1 MINLLSAWI
10 GVLAGFVSGA
20 LIGLKFHRE
29 DWLGGYTS
37 HRRRMLRLGH
47 ISFFGLAVINVM
59 FHSVAG
65 HFAAGHAAVTVAS
78 WAFVVGALTMPV
90 ACALVAWSTRWKDV
104 FVLPVSSLLL
114 GAVLTLWELCH
125 L

>member
-1 MINLLSAWI
+1 MKFQPPLINLLSAWS
-10 GVLAGFVSGA
+10 GALAGFVSGA
-20 LIGLKFHRE
+20 IIGLIFHRE

-65 HFAAGHAAVTVAS
+65 HFAAGHAEETAARRS
-78 WAFVVGALTMPV
+78 GLSRNDAVGAPPSRRLTPSKRGNR
-90 ACALVAWSTRWKDV
+90 AYFLQCKTFSE
-104 FVLPVSSLLL
+104 S
-114 GAVLTLWELCH
+114 
-125 L
+125 

>member
-1 MINLLSAWI
+1 MINLLSAWL

-20 LIGLKFHRE
+20 IIGLKFHRE

-59 FHSVAG
+59 FYSVTSL
-65 HFAAGHAAVTVAS
+65 FTAGHATVSIAS

-90 ACALVAWSTRWKDV
+90 ACALVAWRVRWKDV
-104 FVLPVSSLLL
+104 FIIPVSSLLT
-114 GAVLTLWELCH
+114 GAVLTLWELWH

>member
-1 MINLLSAWI
+1 MKFQPPLINLLSAWI

-65 HFAAGHAAVTVAS
+65 HFAAGHAEETAARRS
-78 WAFVVGALTMPV
+78 GLSRNEAVGAPPSRRLTPSKRGNR
-90 ACALVAWSTRWKDV
+90 AYFLQCKTFSE
-104 FVLPVSSLLL
+104 S
-114 GAVLTLWELCH
+114 
-125 L
+125 

>member
-1 MINLLSAWI
+1 M
-10 GVLAGFVSGA
+10 LAGFVSGA
-20 LIGLKFHRE
+20 IIGLKFHRE

-59 FHSVAG
+59 FHSVAAQ
-65 HFAAGHAAVTVAS
+65 FAADHAAVAVAS
-78 WAFVVGALTMPV
+78 WAFVVGAVTMPV
-90 ACALVAWSTRWKDV
+90 ACALVAWSARLKDV
-104 FVLPVSSLLL
+104 FVLPVSSLLT
-114 GAVLTLWELCH
+114 GAVLTLWELWH